1 MYAELEYGSK
11 ARILIGEDERDG
23 VKIRVGFIVDAV
35 EVICN
40 VKVQDIESSSS
51 FNDQAENRFILGA
64 VKSNDGIYLL
74 LNLPIIMTPINSLR
88 KEAKK
93 KVLV

>member
-1 MYAELEYGSK
+1 MVPITCVPNTPDLLRSNKPEGSIVPTIDLRLKIGMDSVEYGSK
-11 ARILIGEDERDG
+11 PRILIGEDERDG

-51 FNDQAENRFILGA
+51 FNDQAENRFI
-64 VKSNDGIYLL
+64 
-74 LNLPIIMTPINSLR
+74 
-88 KEAKK
+88 
-93 KVLV
+93 